1 MYNGCFFMV
10 EEIGSGPPNKVKV
23 SLYRK
28 QIDEM
33 IKERVS
39 ARVISSWLKKQ
50 DPPESIG
57 KTAIYGYIN
66 EIFPVE
72 KKAVQEYSDRKSE
85 ERLDDAVRCRVSE
98 IEKLQAFA
106 DEALSV
112 GLDLDIQVDERT
124 TVLDIEKHKLQVK
137 RAGVYAQKIVNDFLK
152 AVEPEKSVDV
162 KLELSLDDRVREYER
177 RFEAA
182 RDGGDRGDGV

>member
-1 MYNGCFFMV
+1 MSKKSR
-10 EEIGSGPPNKVKV
+10 SGPPNKVEV
-23 SLYRK
+23 SIYRK
-28 QIDEM
+28 QIEEM
-33 IKERVS
+33 ITQGVS
-39 ARVISSWLKKQ
+39 ARVISAWLKEQ
-50 DPPESIG
+50 DPAENIG
-57 KTAIYGYIN
+57 KTAIYEYIDKGFN
-66 EIFPVE
+66 IEG
-72 KKAVQEYSDRKSE
+72 KAVQEYSDRKSQ

-112 GLDLDIQVDERT
+112 DLDLDIPVDERT

-162 KLELSLDDRVREYER
+162 KLELSLDDRVREYEKR
-177 RFEAA
+177 LEAA
-182 RDGGDRGDGV
+182 RDSGDCGDGV

>member
-1 MYNGCFFMV
+1 MYNGCFVMV

-39 ARVISSWLKKQ
+39 ARVISSWLKNQ

-137 RAGVYAQKIVNDFLK
+137 RAGVYAQKVVNDFLK